1 MKLVFKYIKRHWVS
15 FLLSTMFLT
24 LEAAADLLQPTFM
37 SYIVDRGIKN
47 ADVDQILHY
56 GLIMLCIAA
65 VGAAGALM
73 RNYFSVRTSQTV
85 ALELR
90 RDMYRSVQRL
100 SLENIDV
107 LQPAGIITRITND
120 VTQIQEFINS
130 MMRMMVKA
138 PITCIG
144 AVALII
150 MQTPRQAPVLI
161 VILIIVGFLILGN
174 VKIGYPRFGRVQK
187 KLDALNA
194 AAREFLSSVRV
205 VKAFNAEEA
214 EEKKFNAASGELA
227 AANTSALHANALF
240 NPLIN
245 LAVNMGIVVLLY
257 ISRSQNAGEI
267 GKLMA
272 SVNYMTQ
279 VLFALTRIANVI
291 NVAVRAMASSARI
304 QEVFDE
310 KPAQPRAE
318 NPLSPEIHGN
328 IKFDNASFAYAMSAK
343 DSISGISLTV
353 RAGETLG
360 IIGPT
365 GAGKTTL
372 INLIPRFYDATEGA
386 VYIDGCNVNSMDEH
400 TLRAAVAVVPQKAL
414 LFSGTIRGNLRW
426 GNADASDEALW
437 DALRAAQADGVV
449 QDKKGQLD
457 AAVEPGGRN
466 FSGGQRQRLT
476 IARAL
481 VRRPELLIL
490 DDSASALDF
499 ATDAAL
505 RKALSKL
512 PWKPTVVLIS
522 QRVSSIRH
530 ADKIVVLDDGHMAGL
545 GTHTQLQQTCPV
557 YQEISRI
564 QMGDDLDA

>member
-1 MKLVFKYIKRHWVS
+1 MKLIFEYIKRHWIS

-37 SYIVDRGIKN
+37 SHIVDRGIKN

-161 VILIIVGFLILGN
+161 VIIIIVGFLILGN

-214 EEKKFNAASGELA
+214 EKKKFNAASGELA

-318 NPLSPEIHGN
+318 SPLSPEIRGN
-328 IKFDNASFAYAMSAK
+328 IKFDNVSFAYAISAK
-343 DSISGISLTV
+343 ERFIGVPAAIIDKYGVVSAETAAAMAEGVRKTAGSDIGISVT
-353 RAGETLG
+353 G
-360 IIGPT
+360 IAGPT
-365 GAGKTTL
+365 GAEPGKPVGTVWMGVC
-372 INLIPRFYDATEGA
+372 RKGAAADARLLTFRGDREQVRLQTVLAALEAFEGA
-386 VYIDGCNVNSMDEH
+386 I
-400 TLRAAVAVVPQKAL
+400 
-414 LFSGTIRGNLRW
+414 
-426 GNADASDEALW
+426 
-437 DALRAAQADGVV
+437 
-449 QDKKGQLD
+449 
-457 AAVEPGGRN
+457 
-466 FSGGQRQRLT
+466 
-476 IARAL
+476 
-481 VRRPELLIL
+481 
-490 DDSASALDF
+490 
-499 ATDAAL
+499 
-505 RKALSKL
+505 
-512 PWKPTVVLIS
+512 
-522 QRVSSIRH
+522 
-530 ADKIVVLDDGHMAGL
+530 
-545 GTHTQLQQTCPV
+545 
-557 YQEISRI
+557 
-564 QMGDDLDA
+564 GD

>member
-1 MKLVFKYIKRHWVS
+1 MKLIFEYIKRHWIS

-90 RDMYRSVQRL
+90 RDLYRSVQRL

-144 AVALII
+144 AVVLII

-161 VILIIVGFLILGN
+161 VIIMIVGFLILGN

-257 ISRSQNAGEI
+257 ISRSQNAGEYRQAYGI
-267 GKLMA
+267 GKLYDA
-272 SVNYMTQ
+272 GAFRPYKNCQRYKRCRARNG
-279 VLFALTRIANVI
+279 VLRP
-291 NVAVRAMASSARI
+291 RI
-304 QEVFDE
+304 QEVFYE

-318 NPLSPEIHGN
+318 SPLSPEIRGN
-328 IKFDNASFAYAMSAK
+328 IKFDNVSFAYAISAK
-343 DSISGISLTV
+343 DSLSGISLTV
-353 RAGETLG
+353 REGETLRHNRPHG
-360 IIGPT
+360 RGQNNAYKPYPP
-365 GAGKTTL
+365 L
-372 INLIPRFYDATEGA
+372 
-386 VYIDGCNVNSMDEH
+386 
-400 TLRAAVAVVPQKAL
+400 LRCY
-414 LFSGTIRGNLRW
+414 
-426 GNADASDEALW
+426 
-437 DALRAAQADGVV
+437 
-449 QDKKGQLD
+449 
-457 AAVEPGGRN
+457 GGR
-466 FSGGQRQRLT
+466 G
-476 IARAL
+476 
-481 VRRPELLIL
+481 
-490 DDSASALDF
+490 
-499 ATDAAL
+499 
-505 RKALSKL
+505 LS
-512 PWKPTVVLIS
+512 TT
-522 QRVSSIRH
+522 
-530 ADKIVVLDDGHMAGL
+530 AM
-545 GTHTQLQQTCPV
+545 
-557 YQEISRI
+557 
-564 QMGDDLDA
+564 

>member
-1 MKLVFKYIKRHWVS
+1 MKLIFEYIKRHWIS

-37 SYIVDRGIKN
+37 SYIVDSGIKN
-47 ADVDQILHY
+47 ADVDKILHY

-65 VGAAGALM
+65 VGAVGALM

-144 AVALII
+144 AVVLII

-161 VILIIVGFLILGN
+161 VIIIIVGFLILGN

-304 QEVFDE
+304 QEVLT
-310 KPAQPRAE
+310 KSPPSRA
-318 NPLSPEIHGN
+318 
-328 IKFDNASFAYAMSAK
+328 
-343 DSISGISLTV
+343 
-353 RAGETLG
+353 
-360 IIGPT
+360 
-365 GAGKTTL
+365 
-372 INLIPRFYDATEGA
+372 
-386 VYIDGCNVNSMDEH
+386 
-400 TLRAAVAVVPQKAL
+400 
-414 LFSGTIRGNLRW
+414 
-426 GNADASDEALW
+426 
-437 DALRAAQADGVV
+437 
-449 QDKKGQLD
+449 
-457 AAVEPGGRN
+457 
-466 FSGGQRQRLT
+466 
-476 IARAL
+476 
-481 VRRPELLIL
+481 
-490 DDSASALDF
+490 
-499 ATDAAL
+499 
-505 RKALSKL
+505 RKARFRPKYAA
-512 PWKPTVVLIS
+512 T
-522 QRVSSIRH
+522 
-530 ADKIVVLDDGHMAGL
+530 
-545 GTHTQLQQTCPV
+545 
-557 YQEISRI
+557 
-564 QMGDDLDA
+564 